1 MNYGAYP
8 VSGIRDAVAYASAD
22 VRAAFIR
29 KVYSLFFVSV
39 LVTVLV
45 GSICAEPSI
54 APTMLGI
61 MPILWIGTFLCVLA
75 LSFMRGASGVNLFLL
90 YLFAGLEGAILG
102 PYLSLLNQ
110 AVPGVP
116 AQAAI
121 LTATVFAG
129 LTMYA
134 FVSGKDFSF
143 LGGML
148 FIALIVLVV
157 AGFLFF
163 FFHSAAL
170 YTLYCVAG
178 VLIFCGWVLYDTS
191 QIILRLQ
198 PGQEVIGAVSLYL
211 DLLNLFLFIL
221 RLLSNRRN

>member
-1 MNYGAYP
+1 MNYGGYP
-8 VSGIRDAVAYASAD
+8 ASALQNAVAFASAD

-29 KVYSLFFVSV
+29 KVYSLFFVSI
-39 LVTVLV
+39 LVTVFV
-45 GSICAEPSI
+45 GAICAEPSI

-75 LSFMRGASGVNLFLL
+75 LSFMRRASGLNLFLL
-90 YLFAGLEGAILG
+90 YLFAALQGAILG

-110 AVPGVP
+110 AAPGVP

-148 FIALIVLVV
+148 FVALIVLVV
-157 AGFLFF
+157 AGFLLF
-163 FFHSAAL
+163 FFHSPAL
-170 YTLYCVAG
+170 YLLYSVAG
-178 VLIFCGWVLYDTS
+178 VLIFCGWILYDTS
-191 QIILRLQ
+191 RIIHRLQ
-198 PGQEVIGAVSLYL
+198 PGEEVVGAVSLYL

-221 RLLSNRRN
+221 RLMSNRRN